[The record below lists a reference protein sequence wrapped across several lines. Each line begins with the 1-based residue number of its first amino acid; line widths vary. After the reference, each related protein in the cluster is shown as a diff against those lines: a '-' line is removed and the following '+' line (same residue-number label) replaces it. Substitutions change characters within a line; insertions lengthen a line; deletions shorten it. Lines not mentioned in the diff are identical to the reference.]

1 MDMEIKENVRRQNEF
16 HEGQYCMSISRAY
29 QVSSISNYLIDRVW
43 KVEPSRNCVM
53 AIAGETGSGK
63 SYAGLTLCSQVDKDF
78 SVDNVAFS
86 LDEFRNQI
94 KDGKKAILLD
104 DLEVY
109 ASSREAM
116 TKKNRAIVRI
126 FQSVRFKRN
135 LLLITTP
142 SISYLD
148 LVLRGLLHVEAFTA
162 GINAK
167 AKQTILKTFFRQEDL
182 RTSKIYR
189 HSPIIFDKEKG
200 IWKKQSTWNIH
211 KPSNSL
217 INDYE
222 KKKEAIFEEWLKDEP
237 AKSKSKDR
245 YNLPKKYKLA
255 SSLIN
260 KGLSLDEVGEVLSMT
275 TRNVQK
281 LITYSRGK
289 DLISS

>member
-1 MDMEIKENVRRQNEF
+1 MDMEIKENARMQREF
-16 HEGQYCMSISRAY
+16 QEGQYRMANSHAY
-29 QVSSISNYLIDRVW
+29 QISSISNYLIDRVW

-86 LDEFRNQI
+86 LDEFRSQI
-94 KDGKKAILLD
+94 KEGKKAILLD

-148 LVLRGLLHVEAFTA
+148 LVLRGLLHLEAFTM
-162 GINAK
+162 GINSR
-167 AKQTILKTFFRQEDL
+167 AKQTILKIFFRQEDM

-200 IWKKQSTWNIH
+200 ILKKQSTWNIN

-217 INDYE
+217 IKRYE
-222 KKKEAIFEEWLKDEP
+222 KKKGEILHQTKQ
-237 AKSKSKDR
+237 
-245 YNLPKKYKLA
+245 
-255 SSLIN
+255 
-260 KGLSLDEVGEVLSMT
+260 LSPQLCSE
-275 TRNVQK
+275 
-281 LITYSRGK
+281 
-289 DLISS
+289 